1 MFLTVQTNLILSRA
15 TLVLT
20 GIQKRNQTR
29 FIITDKF
36 SEECIVYSIKQSFQ
50 TLKITDEMGHY
61 EYVIFGS
68 LLFYQALCWWLS
80 ELIPI
85 SFSVEPITLMSE
97 SANHSFVFPS

>member
-1 MFLTVQTNLILSRA
+1 MVANNINEYAISET
-15 TLVLT
+15 
-20 GIQKRNQTR
+20 QKYGHVTYFWNGNRS
-29 FIITDKF
+29 DKF

-61 EYVIFGS
+61 EYVIYGS
-68 LLFYQALCWWLS
+68 LLFYQTLCWWLS